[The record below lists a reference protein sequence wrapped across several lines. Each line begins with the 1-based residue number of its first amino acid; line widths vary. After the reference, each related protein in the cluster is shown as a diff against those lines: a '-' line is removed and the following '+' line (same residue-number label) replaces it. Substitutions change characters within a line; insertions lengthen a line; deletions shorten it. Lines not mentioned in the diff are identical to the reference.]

1 MESAK
6 SLQVQDFLLSI
17 TSLNSILTL
26 EAKEK
31 SSRRIF
37 TVSIDNDVIT
47 QITNGLFTNAEGL
60 SKGLNDAAS
69 GSCQDQKL
77 TLDPSGKL
85 TYTMIFSAGTIKRE
99 DSFSIDLEE
108 KGETVRQFDSM
119 ESRVDHMERSLRAFQ
134 GKTEER
140 FNKLEN
146 MMQQMLLNIT
156 QKFDVL
162 EKEMQVLNASSS
174 LSKGES
180 TVSSGYFN
188 MLSVNASE
196 YSFNEAKRSITLL
209 TKDQPCL
216 EFLPEVPKKGRS
228 TYSLKIAAETST
240 NGIIFGITTK
250 IGKGSWSPN
259 NCHYRYW
266 TSNGGLCGRVRKA
279 ANDLSPYGG
288 TGKTL
293 KMVVD
298 MDKGYLAFYINE
310 REINSCPISTSDTYF
325 ACVSLG
331 KKGDQVEVL

>member
-6 SLQVQDFLLSI
+6 QLQVQDFLLSI

-26 EAKEK
+26 EATEK
-31 SSRRIF
+31 SSGRIF

-69 GSCQDQKL
+69 GSYQDQKL
-77 TLDPSGKL
+77 TQDPNGKL

-108 KGETVRQFDSM
+108 KREAVRQFDTM
-119 ESRVDHMERSLRAFQ
+119 ESRVDHMERSLQAFQ

-162 EKEMQVLNASSS
+162 EKEMQVFNASSS

-180 TVSSGYFN
+180 TVSPAYFN

-196 YSFNEAKRSITLL
+196 YSFNETKKSITLL
-209 TKDQPCL
+209 TKDHPCL
-216 EFLPEVPKKGRS
+216 EFLPEVPRKGRS
-228 TYSLKIAAETST
+228 TYSLKIAVETST

-266 TSNGGLCGRVRKA
+266 TSNGELYGRVRKA

-288 TGKTL
+288 MGKTL

-310 REINSCPISTSDTYF
+310 REINSCPISTSDSYF